1 MTPSFSEFDLQPQL
15 EQTIAD
21 IGYAAPTPIQS
32 TVIPAMLAG
41 HDVIGQSQTGSGKT
55 AAFSLPILHNLQ
67 TGQRQVQSLVVTP
80 TRELAIQVADAMH
93 TYGRQTGVR
102 VLAVYGGQPYDRQI
116 RQLKKGVEIVV
127 GTPGRLLDL
136 IRRNVLKLD
145 RVATV
150 VLDEADEMLSM
161 GFIADIEAILDQTA
175 SSRQTALFS
184 ATLPQRILRLAK
196 KYMNTPR
203 SFKIKCKQ
211 LTVDTVEQRY
221 YLVNEAD
228 KLAALTRLFEI
239 EPIASALIFAR
250 TRIGTTELAN
260 ELALRGFPAEALNG
274 DMSQD
279 ARVLV
284 LNRFRDN
291 KLKVLVATD
300 VAARGL
306 DIDDISHVFNYDL
319 PQDPELY
326 VHRIGRTGR
335 AGKTGI
341 AITLLTP
348 KERWGLTRIERF
360 TKQKITPTMLPST
373 EDIKLRREAQ
383 LMEKM
388 TVWLRRGR
396 CSRERELVA
405 QLLEDGHDL
414 AEVAAVA
421 LKLARAEEKQRPI
434 APLKAATEFSAPAT
448 GQAFKHS
455 YRQKNNDRKNPSHE
469 KGMVRILLSTGR
481 ADGVRVNH
489 VVGSLSHF
497 ADIPGGSLGKISIQQ
512 QHTLVDVPEKLAGRV
527 LGKGVI
533 YRIGEQNRHSSAGLI
548 LIRSYLKKEI
558 QTGNLPARNRIGRGV
573 MARLTNRRYLGKGHR
588 LLIPAIKPMPPPPPM
603 ITFPGRFKATAII
616 R

>member
-1 MTPSFSEFDLQPQL
+1 MMTPKFSDFDLQPQL
-15 EQTIAD
+15 AQTIAD
-21 IGYAAPTPIQS
+21 IGYPAPTPIQS

-67 TGQRQVQSLVVTP
+67 TAQRHVQSLVVTP

-93 TYGRQTGVR
+93 TYGRQTGVH

-116 RQLKKGVEIVV
+116 RHLKKGVQIVV

-136 IRRNVLKLD
+136 IRRKVLKLD

-184 ATLPQRILRLAK
+184 ATLPQRILRLAQ
-196 KYMNTPR
+196 KYMSTPQ

-211 LTVDTVEQRY
+211 LTVETVEQRY
-221 YLVNEAD
+221 YLVNESD

-239 EPIASALIFAR
+239 EPIDSALIFAR

-260 ELALRGFPAEALNG
+260 ELALRGFAAEALNG

-291 KLKVLVATD
+291 RLKVLVATD

-319 PQDPELY
+319 PQDPEIY

-335 AGKTGI
+335 AGKTGT

-348 KERWGLTRIERF
+348 KERWGLNRIERF
-360 TKQKITPTMLPST
+360 TRQKITPTMLPST

-383 LMEKM
+383 LLEKVS
-388 TVWLRRGR
+388 VWLRRGR
-396 CSRERELVA
+396 CRRERELVA
-405 QLLEDGHDL
+405 RLLEDGHDL
-414 AEVAAVA
+414 AEIAAVA

-434 APLKAATEFSAPAT
+434 APLKAAAESSAPVA
-448 GQAFKHS
+448 GKSPGHPG
-455 YRQKNNDRKNPSHE
+455 RQKNNGGKNASHE
-469 KGMVRILLSTGR
+469 KGMVRLLLGTGR

-497 ADIPGGSLGKISIQQ
+497 ADIPGRSLGKISIQN
-512 QHTLVDVPEKLAGRV
+512 QHTLVDVPEKFAGRV

-533 YRIGEQNRHSSAGLI
+533 YRIGNKTVTVQRA
-548 LIRSYLKKEI
+548 
-558 QTGNLPARNRIGRGV
+558 
-573 MARLTNRRYLGKGHR
+573 
-588 LLIPAIKPMPPPPPM
+588 
-603 ITFPGRFKATAII
+603 
-616 R
+616 

>member
-1 MTPSFSEFDLQPQL
+1 MMTPNFNEFNLQPQL
-15 EQTIAD
+15 AQTIDD

-32 TVIPAMLAG
+32 AVIPAMLAG

-55 AAFSLPILHNLQ
+55 AAFALPILHNLQ
-67 TGQRQVQSLVVTP
+67 TAQRHVQSLVVTP

-93 TYGRQTGVR
+93 TYGRQTGVH

-116 RQLKKGVEIVV
+116 RHLKKGVQIVV

-136 IRRNVLKLD
+136 IRKNVLKLN

-184 ATLPQRILRLAK
+184 ATLPQRIQRLAQ
-196 KYMNTPR
+196 KYMSTPQ

-211 LTVDTVEQRY
+211 LTVETVEQRY
-221 YLVNEAD
+221 YLVNESD

-239 EPIASALIFAR
+239 EPIESALIFAR

-319 PQDPELY
+319 PQDPEIY

-335 AGKTGI
+335 AGKTGT

-348 KERWGLTRIERF
+348 KERWGLNRIERF
-360 TKQKITPTMLPST
+360 TRQKITPTMLPST

-383 LMEKM
+383 LLEKVS
-388 TVWLRRGR
+388 VWLRRGR
-396 CSRERELVA
+396 CRRERELVA

-421 LKLARAEEKQRPI
+421 LKLARTEEKQRPI
-434 APLKAATEFSAPAT
+434 APLKAAADFSAPAT
-448 GQAFKHS
+448 GQAFKRS
-455 YRQKNNDRKNPSHE
+455 GRQKNKDRKNASNE
-469 KGMVRILLSTGR
+469 TGMVRILLSTGR

-497 ADIPGGSLGKISIQQ
+497 ADIPGHSLGKISIQQ
-512 QHTLVDVPEKLAGRV
+512 QHTLVDVPEKFAGRV
-527 LGKGVI
+527 LGKSDI
-533 YRIGEQNRHSSAGLI
+533 YRIAN
-548 LIRSYLKKEI
+548 
-558 QTGNLPARNRIGRGV
+558 
-573 MARLTNRRYLGKGHR
+573 
-588 LLIPAIKPMPPPPPM
+588 
-603 ITFPGRFKATAII
+603 KAVTVQRA
-616 R
+616 

>member
-1 MTPSFSEFDLQPQL
+1 MTPNFSEFDLQPQL
-15 EQTIAD
+15 VQTITD

-32 TVIPAMLAG
+32 TVIPAMLTG
-41 HDVIGQSQTGSGKT
+41 QDVIGQSQTGSGKT

-67 TGQRQVQSLVVTP
+67 TGQRHVQSLVVTP
-80 TRELAIQVADAMH
+80 TRELAIQVADAMV

-116 RQLKKGVEIVV
+116 SRLKKGVDIVV

-136 IRRNVLKLD
+136 IRRKVLKLE

-196 KYMNTPR
+196 QYMNAPQ
-203 SFKIKCKQ
+203 SFKLGGKQ
-211 LTVDTVEQRY
+211 LTVETVDQRY

-250 TRIGTTELAN
+250 TRLGTTELAN

-279 ARVLV
+279 ARVQV
-284 LNRFRDN
+284 LNRFRDH

-319 PQDPELY
+319 PQDPEIY
-326 VHRIGRTGR
+326 VHRVGRTGR

-348 KERWGLTRIERF
+348 KERWGLRRIEGL
-360 TKQKITPTMLPST
+360 TKQKITRMMLPSA
-373 EDIKLRREAQ
+373 EDIKLHREAQ
-383 LMEKM
+383 LVEKVM
-388 TVWLRRGR
+388 VWLRRGR
-396 CSRERELVA
+396 CIREREIVA

-434 APLKAATEFSAPAT
+434 APLEAVAEFSAPVS
-448 GQAFKHS
+448 GQAFK
-455 YRQKNNDRKNPSHE
+455 RPDRRKGRGRESTSHE
-469 KGMVRILLSTGR
+469 KGMVRLLLSTGR
-481 ADGVRVNH
+481 ADGLRINH
-489 VVGSLSHF
+489 VVGSLSHY
-497 ADIPGGSLGKISIQQ
+497 ADIPGRSLGKISIQQ

-527 LGKGVI
+527 LGKSDS
-533 YRIGEQNRHSSAGLI
+533 YRIGNKTVTVQRA
-548 LIRSYLKKEI
+548 
-558 QTGNLPARNRIGRGV
+558 
-573 MARLTNRRYLGKGHR
+573 
-588 LLIPAIKPMPPPPPM
+588 
-603 ITFPGRFKATAII
+603 
-616 R
+616 